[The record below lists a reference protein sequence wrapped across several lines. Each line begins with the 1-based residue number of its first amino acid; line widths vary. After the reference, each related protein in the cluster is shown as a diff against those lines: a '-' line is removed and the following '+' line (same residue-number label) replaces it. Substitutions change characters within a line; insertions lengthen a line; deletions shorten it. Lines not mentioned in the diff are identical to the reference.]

1 VSLLDGHLTIRELAD
16 RLGLGVDQVRG
27 LVDRGAISS
36 VSFGFGTRRY
46 IPIRE
51 LHRLR
56 TLGFHVQSEQT
67 TRNEQESRPARE
79 RTNVDS

>member
-1 VSLLDGHLTIRELAD
+1 MSLLDGHLTVRELAD

-27 LVDRGAISS
+27 LVDRGAIPS

-46 IPIRE
+46 IPVRE

-56 TLGFHVQSEQT
+56 ALGFHVQPEQ
-67 TRNEQESRPARE
+67 PK
-79 RTNVDS
+79 

>member
-1 VSLLDGHLTIRELAD
+1 VSLLDGHLTVRELAE
-16 RLGLGVDQVRG
+16 RLGLRVDQTRG
-27 LVDRGAISS
+27 LVDRGAIMS

-46 IPIRE
+46 IPTSE

-56 TLGFHVQSEQT
+56 TLGFHVRTEHP
-67 TRNEQESRPARE
+67 EQESRPARE